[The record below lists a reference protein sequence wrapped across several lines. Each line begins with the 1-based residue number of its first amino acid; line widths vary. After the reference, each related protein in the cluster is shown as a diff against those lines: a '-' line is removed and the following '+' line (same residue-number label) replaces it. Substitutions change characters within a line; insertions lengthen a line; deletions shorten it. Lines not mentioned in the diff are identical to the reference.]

1 MPQLSPQQI
10 AQVAG
15 LVAQYITTRR
25 ERFYPQAAPLA
36 AAQKAA
42 MSGFFLPQ
50 VLDAARVLV
59 LFDRRVENPPFYP
72 TLAGMG
78 FSNLPDFAHMA
89 AITFCDLAIS
99 HLSLMAG

>member
-1 MPQLSPQQI
+1 MPQLSPRQI
-10 AQVAG
+10 AQVSG
-15 LVAQYITTRR
+15 LVAQYIAARR

-59 LFDRRVENPPFYP
+59 LFDRRVENPPLYP
-72 TLAGMG
+72 TLAGTRRIETQRCPSRCERLSAG
-78 FSNLPDFAHMA
+78 KSNR
-89 AITFCDLAIS
+89 
-99 HLSLMAG
+99 